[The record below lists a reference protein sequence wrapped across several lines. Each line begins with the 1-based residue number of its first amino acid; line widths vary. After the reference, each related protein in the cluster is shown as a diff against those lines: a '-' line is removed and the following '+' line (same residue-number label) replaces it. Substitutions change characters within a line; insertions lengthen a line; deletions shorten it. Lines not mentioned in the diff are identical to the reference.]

1 MRPTRVVIDLCAIR
15 DNLTAIRERTKTAVM
30 MAIKADAY
38 GHGAE
43 VVGRFVQEHRLAD
56 MLGVSCIEEGI
67 HLREAGVSLP
77 VLVFGLLSDSR
88 QDCDAVFSYRL
99 TPTLADG
106 APVEGLLAMARKWNR
121 PIGVHLKVD
130 TGMGRLGL
138 PPAESLRLAREI
150 SGMPEIRVSGVYTH
164 CPVSDVPGHPFTPDQ
179 LETFF
184 SFLKDLESRG
194 MAPGIRHCANSGAVL
209 NHPESYLDMVRP
221 GILCYGLYPSRD
233 HARSLEVV
241 PAMTLKT
248 AIVFAKR
255 VKKGTGLSYG
265 LTYRTPKDTWIATLP
280 IGYADGFPRS
290 LSNVAQVS
298 VRGRLYPVV
307 GRICMDQCLVDLGDD
322 VYPVGEEVV
331 IFGRGPVTAEDL
343 ASWNNTIPYE
353 ITCNMSRRVPRTYS
367 DGLSVEEPQAD
378 CLGIE

>member
-1 MRPTRVVIDLCAIR
+1 
-15 DNLTAIRERTKTAVM
+15 
-30 MAIKADAY
+30 
-38 GHGAE
+38 
-43 VVGRFVQEHRLAD
+43 
-56 MLGVSCIEEGI
+56 
-67 HLREAGVSLP
+67 
-77 VLVFGLLSDSR
+77 
-88 QDCDAVFSYRL
+88 
-99 TPTLADG
+99 
-106 APVEGLLAMARKWNR
+106 
-121 PIGVHLKVD
+121 
-130 TGMGRLGL
+130 
-138 PPAESLRLAREI
+138 
-150 SGMPEIRVSGVYTH
+150 
-164 CPVSDVPGHPFTPDQ
+164 
-179 LETFF
+179 
-184 SFLKDLESRG
+184 